1 MAAKN
6 AIDSRSAEAGG
17 VKLHY
22 LVSGS
27 GPAVILLHG

>member
-1 MAAKN
+1 MPAKN